1 MTESPL
7 FQPREILDRLVAAG
21 VRFVI
26 VGGLA
31 AQAHGSPSATFDLD
45 VVPSWDAEN
54 LRRLEGVLHE
64 IAAIRDGLPV
74 GGPELPPL
82 DARTLR
88 SGSVFTLNTRFGRF
102 DLLASPDPGLDFE
115 RLMRSAEARDL
126 FATRIHVASL
136 DDLIAMKRAAGRP
149 KDRVE
154 LEILG
159 ALREE
164 IDRAPRG

>member
-1 MTESPL
+1 M
-7 FQPREILDRLVAAG
+7 
-21 VRFVI
+21 
-26 VGGLA
+26 
-31 AQAHGSPSATFDLD
+31 
-45 VVPSWDAEN
+45 
-54 LRRLEGVLHE
+54 
-64 IAAIRDGLPV
+64 
-74 GGPELPPL
+74 
-82 DARTLR
+82 R

-126 FATRIHVASL
+126 FETRIHVASL

-149 KDRVE
+149 KDRIE

-164 IDRAPRG
+164 IDRAAAGGMTPPSLIARREVPPGSP